1 MLTKRTTGSSRHS
14 LRTLFFGLLF
24 LLVGLLF
31 LGINALNNLSSEKP
45 ILKIC
50 ITGNLRSE
58 QMQWKQPD
66 GPLTLAPIDC
76 HEVILRT
83 LDDEE
88 VAHLFLPG
96 DLVAIRAKTF
106 LFPPLLAAIGVKT
119 KYRLDLI
126 YSGYRKAEDYAR
138 FPVRAQPLE
147 SPASGLSGLLFKY
160 WESFFV
166 KNTHLFFVKTAT
178 LESQYFPLTDEEG
191 HPLAREFMLTLSPFG
206 LSKT

>member
-1 MLTKRTTGSSRHS
+1 MLIKGHS
-14 LRTLFFGLLF
+14 FRTLFFGLLF

-31 LGINALNNLSSEKP
+31 LGINAMNNLSSEKP

-50 ITGNLRSE
+50 VTGNVQSE

-66 GPLTLAPIDC
+66 GPLTLANVTC
-76 HEVILRT
+76 HEVILET
-83 LDDEE
+83 PGGDE
-88 VAHLFLPG
+88 VARLFLPG

-106 LFPPLLAAIGVKT
+106 LFPPLLAAMGIKT

-126 YSGYRKAEDYAR
+126 YSGYRRAEDYTR
-138 FPVRAQPLE
+138 LPVRAQPLE
-147 SPASGLSGLLFKY
+147 SPTSGLSGLLFKY

-191 HPLAREFMLTLSPFG
+191 NPLAREFMLTLSPFG
-206 LSKT
+206 LSHS